1 LKAGERSDARRKDGL
16 RTRTAGSL
24 FAFEK
29 HQRLIH
35 RHAPAFIRDV
45 LDTFR
50 QRKLTAIQ
58 AADQLG
64 VSPSR
69 LYALA
74 TVYLRVRAK
83 NQGPLWPPGHSGGN
97 HAAPRRR
104 ALVFP
109 FWPPASGFGMLRHHV

>member
-1 LKAGERSDARRKDGL
+1 M
-16 RTRTAGSL
+16 AGSL

-29 HQRLIH
+29 HQQLIH
-35 RHAPAFIRDV
+35 RHAPSFIRDV

-50 QRKLTAIQ
+50 QRKLTATQ

-74 TVYLRVRAK
+74 TAYLCARAK
-83 NQGPLWPPGHSGGN
+83 NKDRSGSP
-97 HAAPRRR
+97 AAPAATTPRPGPN
-104 ALVFP
+104 P
-109 FWPPASGFGMLRHHV
+109 FWTSSTNA

>member
-1 LKAGERSDARRKDGL
+1 M

-29 HQRLIH
+29 HQQLIH
-35 RHAPAFIRDV
+35 RHAPSFIRDV

-50 QRKLTAIQ
+50 QRKLTATQ

-74 TVYLRVRAK
+74 AQPDPQLKPVLLFTNRPK
-83 NQGPLWPPGHSGGN
+83 
-97 HAAPRRR
+97 
-104 ALVFP
+104 
-109 FWPPASGFGMLRHHV
+109 